1 MSSFMSQ
8 LTTTV
13 SSWSASGGISGIL
26 SGIWYSI
33 LYGIAAGL
41 CWIIG
46 IVNQFFSVMSGMTKV
61 HYEGK
66 SDTLMNVF
74 FGNTAVENVYWAM
87 ALIGILLCFVFAIIA
102 AAKKATDSN
111 DKIKQSLG
119 DIITGLV
126 KGIIIIIS
134 LTFVISITL
143 NLSDKL
149 LTQINYAFNN
159 ADTLGKEDTIEYTD
173 DQFAAMAR
181 VLDTIGNYSLNPSY
195 NSRYNLNSCY
205 NEIRADLQY
214 LVQQGVFDFYY
225 DDSSGATWQSA
236 LQKIVNAADLNEMS
250 FDVYDTA
257 ASDAI
262 LACMKQLQTNS
273 SFAPL
278 QRYTREYS
286 SYNSSIPLDRMIFL
300 MSTLRAAK
308 NPIYNQNAAMD
319 DPLRGAY
326 YSGDKSIYSYSD
338 VSQDFDMSSIQFI
351 LLFMVAFKLLWD
363 LVVIIL
369 DCIARIFNMIFLYLV
384 APPFIGVMPLDDGA
398 KFKQWTTAFIVQCFG
413 VFGTVISMRVLLL
426 FIPIIANSDLVL
438 FDNDIL
444 NLLGK
449 LALILGGMSTAKRAS
464 SVLTGILADNAGYQA
479 INATSNADKVRQK
492 MDYWRDK
499 ALGAVG
505 GKLFGGGD
513 GKSKEPAQKEG
524 NQGGKGDG
532 LPMGF
537 GFFGHKGA
545 KDGGA
550 AKTLFGGGSGG
561 GGDISSSDTTT
572 DSDEPNDPAKSTL
585 GDDAPKDDAPTKLT
599 AWTPEKQ
606 AEAAKKWNAKS
617 QEERDKIIENL
628 FGTKGKGATG
638 TTPPKATTGTGTAT
652 TTTESGTQTGSG
664 AAGFNNLTA
673 EHINEL
679 EINKPIPPKSNIP
692 GSKDK

>member
-513 GKSKEPAQKEG
+513 GKSKVPAQKEG
-524 NQGGKGDG
+524 DQGGKGDG

-561 GGDISSSDTTT
+561 GGDTSSSDTTE
-572 DSDEPNDPAKSTL
+572 SDAPNDPAKSTL
-585 GDDAPKDDAPTKLT
+585 ENDAPKDNKF
-599 AWTPEKQ
+599 
-606 AEAAKKWNAKS
+606 
-617 QEERDKIIENL
+617 ENL
-628 FGTKGKGATG
+628 FGPGGASLKKSDKTIPTKLFDANGKRIPIPKATTG

>member
-8 LTTTV
+8 LATTV

-33 LYGIAAGL
+33 LYGIAAGF

-236 LQKIVNAADLNEMS
+236 LQKIVNAADMNEMS

-262 LACMKQLQTNS
+262 LDCMEQLQTNS

-326 YSGDKSIYSYSD
+326 YLGDKSIYSYSD
-338 VSQDFDMSSIQFI
+338 VSRDFDMSSIQFI
-351 LLFMVAFKLLWD
+351 LLFMVALKLLWD

-398 KFKQWTTAFIVQCFG
+398 KFKQWITAFIVQCFG

-492 MDYWRDK
+492 MDQWRDK
-499 ALGAVG
+499 ALGSV
-505 GKLFGGGD
+505 GKLFGSGD
-513 GKSKEPAQKEG
+513 KSKDQAKKDG
-524 NQGGKGDG
+524 GQGDQSGKGDS

-550 AKTLFGGGSGG
+550 AKTLFGGSSGG
-561 GGDISSSDTTT
+561 GDTFSSDTTT

-585 GDDAPKDDAPTKLT
+585 GNDAPKD
-599 AWTPEKQ
+599 
-606 AEAAKKWNAKS
+606 N
-617 QEERDKIIENL
+617 RFENL
-628 FGTKGKGATG
+628 FGPGGVSRKGGNQTIPTKLFDANGKEL
-638 TTPPKATTGTGTAT
+638 PVPKSTTGTGTAT

-664 AAGFNNLTA
+664 AAGFNNLSA
-673 EHINEL
+673 EHINAL
-679 EINKPIPPKSNIP
+679 EINKPIPPKVDIS
-692 GSKDK
+692 GSKDD

>member
-236 LQKIVNAADLNEMS
+236 LQKIVNAGDLNEMS

-513 GKSKEPAQKEG
+513 GKSKGPAQKEG
-524 NQGGKGDG
+524 DQGGKGDG

-561 GGDISSSDTTT
+561 GGDTSSSDTTE
-572 DSDEPNDPAKSTL
+572 SDAPNDPAKSTL
-585 GDDAPKDDAPTKLT
+585 GNDAPKDNKF
-599 AWTPEKQ
+599 
-606 AEAAKKWNAKS
+606 
-617 QEERDKIIENL
+617 ENL
-628 FGTKGKGATG
+628 FGPGGASLKKSDKTIPTKLFDANGKRIPIPKATTG

>member
-513 GKSKEPAQKEG
+513 GKSKGPAQKEG
-524 NQGGKGDG
+524 DQGGKGDG

-561 GGDISSSDTTT
+561 GGDTSSSDTTE
-572 DSDEPNDPAKSTL
+572 SDAPNDPAKSTL
-585 GDDAPKDDAPTKLT
+585 GNDAPKDNKF
-599 AWTPEKQ
+599 
-606 AEAAKKWNAKS
+606 
-617 QEERDKIIENL
+617 ENL
-628 FGTKGKGATG
+628 FGPGGASLKKSDKTIPTKLFDANGKRIPIPKATTG

-652 TTTESGTQTGSG
+652 TTSESGTQTGSG

-679 EINKPIPPKSNIP
+679 EINKPIPPKSDIH

>member
-8 LTTTV
+8 LTATV

-111 DKIKQSLG
+111 DKMKQSLG

-134 LTFVISITL
+134 LTFVISMTL

-236 LQKIVNAADLNEMS
+236 LQKIVNAGDLNEMS

-338 VSQDFDMSSIQFI
+338 VSKDFNMNSIQFL

-492 MDYWRDK
+492 MDQWRDK
-499 ALGAVG
+499 ALGSV

-513 GKSKEPAQKEG
+513 GKG
-524 NQGGKGDG
+524 NG
-532 LPMGF
+532 LPTGS

-550 AKTLFGGGSGG
+550 TSTLSGGGSGG
-561 GGDISSSDTTT
+561 GGDTASGDTT
-572 DSDEPNDPAKSTL
+572 DSDTPNDPEKSTL

-606 AEAAKKWNAKS
+606 AEVAKKWNAKS

-638 TTPPKATTGTGTAT
+638 TTSTAT
-652 TTTESGTQTGSG
+652 KTSASGTQTGPNVKKYDNTLKPQSVNNFGVVNDAGNKEVPPPRANVSG
-664 AAGFNNLTA
+664 
-673 EHINEL
+673 EQ
-679 EINKPIPPKSNIP
+679 
-692 GSKDK
+692 DK

>member
-33 LYGIAAGL
+33 LYGIAAGF
-41 CWIIG
+41 CWVIG

-111 DKIKQSLG
+111 DKMKQSLG

-479 INATSNADKVRQK
+479 INANSNAEKVRQK
-492 MDYWRDK
+492 MDQWRDK
-499 ALGAVG
+499 ALGSV

-513 GKSKEPAQKEG
+513 GKPKGPAQKEG
-524 NQGGKGDG
+524 DQDGKGNG

-550 AKTLFGGGSGG
+550 TSTLFGGGSGG
-561 GGDISSSDTTT
+561 GGDTASGDTT
-572 DSDEPNDPAKSTL
+572 DSDTPNDPEKSTL

-606 AEAAKKWNAKS
+606 AEVAKKWNAKS
-617 QEERDKIIENL
+617 QEERDKTIENL
-628 FGTKGKGATG
+628 FGTTGKGATG
-638 TTPPKATTGTGTAT
+638 TTSTAT
-652 TTTESGTQTGSG
+652 KTSESGTQTGPNVKKYDNTLKPQSV
-664 AAGFNNLTA
+664 NNFGVVNR
-673 EHINEL
+673 EV
-679 EINKPIPPKSNIP
+679 PPPRVNVP
-692 GSKDK
+692 GEQDK